1 MRRKHAKLHS
11 AGHLLDLAVQNL
23 GFGWETAKGYHFE
36 DGPYVEYKGPNEN
49 LEQKAGFIN
58 NEIKKILASNIATIK
73 EHYGYEEAV
82 NKGLIPK

>member
-36 DGPYVEYKGPNEN
+36 DGPYVEYKGPN
-49 LEQKAGFIN
+49 
-58 NEIKKILASNIATIK
+58 
-73 EHYGYEEAV
+73 
-82 NKGLIPK
+82 